1 MMKRRFVR
9 RFPLYAGIFLTAAAL
24 HGQKKLAQT
33 GFEFLSV
40 GSLGRA
46 SGMGDAY
53 TCVTGTSTA
62 LLYNPAGLAGMSSAV
77 DLSASRNRWIAD
89 ITHFSFTAAFRPWK
103 ERYGVVGLSAL
114 WVDYGE
120 FLGTMVWNNGQG
132 YIDTEVFTPKAMAL
146 GIGYAK
152 SLTDKFSVGGQIKWV
167 AQSSGRN
174 VVPGGTSGTGLT
186 VVKSALSSA
195 AFDFG
200 TLYRT
205 GFKSLNF
212 GMSVRN
218 FSKEIQY
225 VQEGFQ
231 LPFTFRMGLAMNVL
245 DLLPNPSAA
254 HAFNLAADLVHPRS
268 HDEYFCLG
276 GEYLFLNTLAL
287 RAGIVTGQDETG
299 ATYGFGIQRFGL
311 AVDYA
316 VTPFGVFDNVQRLTV
331 RVSR

>member
-1 MMKRRFVR
+1 MKRLFLNGL
-9 RFPLYAGIFLTAAAL
+9 PLVAGIFIAAAGL

-40 GSLGRA
+40 GSHGRA
-46 SGMGDAY
+46 SGMGEAY
-53 TCVTGTSTA
+53 TCVRGTSSA
-62 LLYNPAGLAGMSSAV
+62 LLYNPAGLAGMPVAV

-89 ITHFSFTAAFRPWK
+89 ITHYSFTAAFRPWK
-103 ERYGVVGLSAL
+103 ERYGVVGVSAL

-132 YIDTEVFTPKAMAL
+132 YIDTETFTPRAMAL
-146 GIGYAK
+146 GVGYAK

-174 VVPGGTSGTGLT
+174 VVPDAATSSGLA
-186 VVKSALSSA
+186 VVKSALSA
-195 AFDFG
+195 AAIDFG

-205 GFKSLNF
+205 GFKSLVF

-218 FSKEIQY
+218 FSKEIHY

-245 DLLPNPSAA
+245 DLLPDPSEA
-254 HAFNLAADLVHPRS
+254 HVLNLAADLVHPRS
-268 HDEYFCLG
+268 HDEYLCLG
-276 GEYLFLNTLAL
+276 AEYLFLNTLAL

-316 VTPFGVFDNVQRLTV
+316 FTPFGVFDNVQRLTV